1 MCIHLI
7 SFSILCFQFFFVQVV
22 TPQKCGD
29 VYLYDLLPKTPNRL
43 SSPYQNL
50 SIMSDS
56 EAYDTPRPAVQ
67 SMNYDSPRPWSRAS
81 QPNSRFEE
89 SYDVPRSIS
98 ILSQQN
104 MTPSSSNSSL
114 LTADSHSM
122 SSSNRSSL
130 ANMPDYDIPR
140 RFPNPGRSCSL
151 TPTTSIHFQSTYDI
165 PISNPPKMAA
175 VKELPL
181 ELSSALDTLAKLEN
195 EATGAI
201 NK

>member
-1 MCIHLI
+1 
-7 SFSILCFQFFFVQVV
+7 
-22 TPQKCGD
+22 
-29 VYLYDLLPKTPNRL
+29 
-43 SSPYQNL
+43 
-50 SIMSDS
+50 MSDS
-56 EAYDTPRPAVQ
+56 DAYRNDGGREEAYDTPRPAVQ
-67 SMNYDSPRPWSRAS
+67 SMNYDSPRPWSRTS
-81 QPNSRFEE
+81 QPNNRLEE

-104 MTPSSSNSSL
+104 VTPSSSNSSL
-114 LTADSHSM
+114 FTADSHSM

-140 RFPNPGRSCSL
+140 RFPMPGRSCSL
-151 TPTTSIHFQSTYDI
+151 TPTLSLQFQSTYDI
-165 PISNPPKMAA
+165 PISNPPKIA
-175 VKELPL
+175 VAIKELPL

>member
-1 MCIHLI
+1 
-7 SFSILCFQFFFVQVV
+7 
-22 TPQKCGD
+22 
-29 VYLYDLLPKTPNRL
+29 
-43 SSPYQNL
+43 
-50 SIMSDS
+50 MSDP
-56 EAYDTPRPAVQ
+56 EAYDTPRPAQ
-67 SMNYDSPRPWSRAS
+67 SMNYDSPRPWSRTS
-81 QPNSRFEE
+81 QLNSRMEE

-114 LTADSHSM
+114 LTADSHSV

-140 RFPNPGRSCSL
+140 RFPSSGHTSTSL
-151 TPTTSIHFQSTYDI
+151 IPTSTSSIQFQCTYDI
-165 PISNPPKMAA
+165 PISNQPKVCAI
-175 VKELPL
+175 KELPL
-181 ELSSALDTLAKLEN
+181 ELTSALDTLAKLEG